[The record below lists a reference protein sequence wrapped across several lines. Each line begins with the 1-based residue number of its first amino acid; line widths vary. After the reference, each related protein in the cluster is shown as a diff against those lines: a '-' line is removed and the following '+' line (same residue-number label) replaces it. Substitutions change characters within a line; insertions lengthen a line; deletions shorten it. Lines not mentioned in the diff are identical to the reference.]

1 MPTSTYEIIE
11 AKTVGTAVASV
22 TFSSIP
28 ATYTD
33 LVLVTNNAGNL
44 NNDPT
49 LRVNGDTGSN
59 YSVTHL
65 TSNGSA
71 LAGYRFGGQTSFSLN
86 YFGGDQTVLG
96 TNARIIYIHDYVN
109 TSKYKGLT
117 CTAGHND
124 TTDGLTISVGQW
136 RSNSAITSVTFLA
149 GSGKT
154 LSVNSRL
161 SLYGIK
167 AGS

>member
-1 MPTSTYEIIE
+1 MAITYEPIQ
-11 AKTVGTAVASV
+11 TQTLSTAATTV

-28 ATYTD
+28 STYTD
-33 LVLVTNNAGNL
+33 LVLVSSLYGTGDANIFIRL
-44 NNDPT
+44 NS
-49 LRVNGDTGSN
+49 DTGTN

-65 TSNGSA
+65 TSNGAS
-71 LAGYRFGGQTSFSLN
+71 LYGYRFGSQTSFSLN

-96 TNARIIYIHDYVN
+96 TNARIIYIHDYAN

-161 SLYGIK
+161 SLYGIL

>member
-11 AKTVGTAVASV
+11 AKTIGTAVASV

-49 LRVNGDTGSN
+49 LRVNSDTGTN
-59 YSVTHL
+59 YSTTHL
-65 TSNGSA
+65 TSNGAS
-71 LAGYRFGGQTSFSLN
+71 LYGYRYGGQTSFGLN

-136 RSNSAITSVTFLA
+136 RSNSAVTSVTFLA
-149 GSGKT
+149 G
-154 LSVNSRL
+154 
-161 SLYGIK
+161 
-167 AGS
+167 

>member
-1 MPTSTYEIIE
+1 MPTATYEPITSF
-11 AKTVGTAVASV
+11 TVNTAVASV
-22 TFSSIP
+22 TLSNIP

-33 LVLVTNNAGNL
+33 LVLVSNVAGNL

-65 TSNGSA
+65 TSNGSS
-71 LAGYRFGGQTSFSLN
+71 LAGYRFGGQTSFGLN

-96 TNARIIYIHDYVN
+96 TNARFIYIDDYAN

-117 CTAGHND
+117 CTAGHNAS
-124 TTDGLTISVGQW
+124 TDGLTISVGQW
-136 RSNSAITSVTFLA
+136 RSNSAITSITFLA

-154 LSVNSRL
+154 LSTGSQL

>member
-11 AKTVGTAVASV
+11 AKTIGTAVASV

-65 TSNGSA
+65 TSNGSS
-71 LAGYRFGGQTSFSLN
+71 LAGYRFGGQTSFGLN

-96 TNARIIYIHDYVN
+96 TNARIIYIFDYAN

-154 LSVNSRL
+154 LSVNSQL

>member
-1 MPTSTYEIIE
+1 MPTTTYEPI
-11 AKTVGTAVASV
+11 ASTILAATSATV

-28 ATYTD
+28 QTYTD
-33 LVLVTNNAGNL
+33 LILVCNVAGNL

-49 LRVNGDTGSN
+49 LRVNGDTGTT

-65 TSNGSA
+65 TSNGSS
-71 LAGYRFGGQTSFSLN
+71 LAGYRYGSQTSFGLN

-96 TNARIIYIHDYVN
+96 TNARIIYIDDYAN

-117 CTAGHND
+117 CTAGHNAS
-124 TTDGLTISVGQW
+124 TDGLTISVGQW
-136 RSNSAITSVTFLA
+136 RSNSAITSITFLA

-154 LSVNSRL
+154 LSVGSQLN
-161 SLYGIK
+161 LYGIK